1 MRDRLVRAGGS
12 CTMVTMPPRV
22 RDWRP
27 FFVFVA
33 ALLLFSLRLTLFEAR
48 QTDISAL
55 RVLAGDVPYR
65 DFWTMYAPGSFVLLA
80 GVFRLTGA
88 QLIVSNALGIVTAAA
103 GVAVYF
109 TLVRR
114 VATDVAAMLAAA
126 LVATVYFG
134 TGYSDGF
141 TSYPPALL
149 LILVAVRMVVDRAEA
164 PGALWAVRPGLLLG
178 AAALFKHDVAG
189 YAAVALAIALVMVR
203 ASGGMGRALGPLA
216 VLAGCTALLPL
227 GAVVVLVRLGAAAD
241 AWTDLVQWPLGDFK
255 YVRPE
260 YFPLVVHL
268 QTTLVGTVRE
278 LRGWATCNLP
288 TVAVV
293 MGLLSLRRSPEH
305 TDRRSALLVA
315 FAVVAFALHWW
326 AAHVQINT
334 NAISLAAWGA
344 VVAAVGLSRIRLPR
358 PVVAAMC
365 GVLGVWMLLAVAES
379 GYLAA
384 QHVLRAHTPVGLPHL
399 SGIRAT
405 PEAAADLRD
414 LSMAMLDAGPR
425 DAPLLFVS
433 RRNDMMIYAQSVPF
447 WLTDRR
453 PATRYAELHPGIT
466 DVERGQREMLAQ
478 MARGRAPVVVR
489 EYRFDD
495 ETLDATKAA
504 LQAHVPVGSTLLDS
518 WIDEHYVPS
527 DAYGQYEVMAPRADT
542 LLRAI
547 P

>member
-1 MRDRLVRAGGS
+1 
-12 CTMVTMPPRV
+12 MVTMPARA
-22 RDWRP
+22 REWRTL
-27 FFVFVA
+27 FVFVA

-88 QLIVSNALGIVTAAA
+88 QLIVSNALGILTAAA
-103 GVAVYF
+103 GVAAYF
-109 TLVRR
+109 SLVRR
-114 VATDVAAMLAAA
+114 VATDVAALLASA
-126 LVATVYFG
+126 LVAAVYFG

-141 TSYPPALL
+141 ASYPPALL
-149 LILVAVRMVVDRAEA
+149 LILIAVRMVVDRANA

-178 AAALFKHDVAG
+178 AAALFKHDVSG
-189 YAAVALAIALVMVR
+189 YAAVALALALVAVR
-203 ASGGMGRALGPLA
+203 ASGGVSRALTPVA
-216 VLAGCTALLPL
+216 VLASCSALLPL
-227 GAVVVLVRLGAAAD
+227 GAVVVLARLGAGAD
-241 AWTDLVQWPLGDFK
+241 LWTDLVQWPLGDFK

-260 YFPLVVHL
+260 YFPIVVHL
-268 QTTLVGTVRE
+268 QDSLVGTVRE

-293 MGLLSLRRSPEH
+293 VGLLALRRTPERA
-305 TDRRSALLVA
+305 DRRAALLVA
-315 FAVVAFALHWW
+315 FAVPAFAMHWW

-344 VVAAVGLSRIRLPR
+344 MVAAVGFSRLRLSR
-358 PVVAAMC
+358 PVVGAVGGA
-365 GVLGVWMLLAVAES
+365 LGVWMLLAVSES
-379 GYLAA
+379 GYLAV
-384 QHVLRAHTPVGLPHL
+384 QHLLRAHTPVGLPHL

-425 DAPLLFVS
+425 EAPLLFVS

-478 MARGRAPVVVR
+478 IARGRPPVVVR
-489 EYRFDD
+489 EYRFTD
-495 ETLDATKAA
+495 ETLDATKAE

-518 WIDEHYVPS
+518 WIDEHYVPG